1 MMQVIS
7 HQSQELHILE
17 FQPCFPYWSLFCHT
31 IISQETNVHK
41 SWKLVGI
48 NIKLTMGSKVCYKST
63 TFYLWA
69 THLLSWVITF
79 LLNIAFKIYLLIHL
93 HNIRIPLKGMFTV
106 FPCLSHD
113 LSKKDAYILLL
124 KLYWIK

>member
-1 MMQVIS
+1 MQVIS
-7 HQSQELHILE
+7 HQLQELHILE

-31 IISQETNVHK
+31 IIFQGTNVHK

-48 NIKLTMGSKVCYKST
+48 NIKLTMGSRVCDKSK

-79 LLNIAFKIYLLIHL
+79 LLNFIFWSTCITCTSHWKGCLLFSHAWVI
-93 HNIRIPLKGMFTV
+93 T
-106 FPCLSHD
+106 FPKRMLTYYCWNFIELNS
-113 LSKKDAYILLL
+113 
-124 KLYWIK
+124 WNT